1 MNRERG
7 FIAPSSMTTSVLA
20 IENVSVRREGELV
33 LDSVDL
39 AVEASS
45 VHVVVGPNGAGKSTL
60 LAAALGRVEF
70 TGSIVRRFAKSNRIG
85 FVPQA
90 LATDR
95 TLPVTVAELLA
106 LTRQA
111 WPVCFGIRAA
121 ARARIVAALEAV
133 GLAGFEARRLGELS
147 GGELRRVLL
156 ANAIEPVPELLILDE
171 PASGMD
177 QESKDR
183 LDDVVRSAAR
193 ENGAAVLMV
202 SHDLD
207 RVRAIAD
214 RVTWLER
221 KVLRSGAASDVLES
235 GAADG

>member
-1 MNRERG
+1 
-7 FIAPSSMTTSVLA
+7 MTTTVLA
-20 IENVSVRREGELV
+20 IEKLTVRREGNVV
-33 LDSVDL
+33 LDAIDL
-39 AVEASS
+39 AVEAAS
-45 VHVVVGPNGAGKSTL
+45 VHVVVGPNGGGKSTL

-70 TGSIVRRFAKSNRIG
+70 TGSVVRRFARSNRVG
-85 FVPQA
+85 FVPQS

-111 WPVCFGIRAA
+111 WPVCFGVRAA
-121 ARARIVAALEAV
+121 AQTRIAAALDAV
-133 GLAGFEARRLGELS
+133 GLAGFESRRLGELS

-177 QESKDR
+177 RESRDR
-183 LDDVVRSAAR
+183 LDEVVKSAAKDS
-193 ENGAAVLMV
+193 GAAVLMV

-207 RVRAIAD
+207 RVRKIAD
-214 RVTWLER
+214 KVTWLER
-221 KVLRSGAASDVLES
+221 SVLRSGAPSDVLGREAS
-235 GAADG
+235 DG